1 MKVLKGMVTRILTHI
16 RVYGFQHGGFQKSC
30 TDHEINLGVLSR
42 TWWGFCFSTQ
52 FCQWGTI
59 VARK

>member
-1 MKVLKGMVTRILTHI
+1 MTRILTQS
-16 RVYGFQHGGFQKSC
+16 RVDGFQHGDLRKSC

-42 TWWGFCFSTQ
+42 TWWRFCFSTQ
-52 FCQWGTI
+52 IRQWGTK